1 MFTIFDAGLT
11 CRFGPCQTDA
21 VYRRRGGGHFEGV
34 TQKTEVHRSAQNY
47 RGSPSRLHR
56 GGVAYQNSKFPHTTP
71 VGKSPPKYPELAGV
85 EYPGNLSLTAKEM
98 AKLIAFLKING
109 GFKQVPTQALGN
121 CLYASVLR
129 GTDVPLEFTTTH
141 LRRFIVMKMTE
152 EPEFWYKCLSY
163 AIAFTYGFDRDYTPE
178 EINRREREGLM
189 TAQAAQDAR
198 LPGPFSFVSF
208 LNHINTDG
216 TWGDDLILTI
226 ISCLWQVSVTIL
238 NCEKLTETRIRHNI
252 RLNDADLVV
261 LFVEGNHYMGCGK

>member
-1 MFTIFDAGLT
+1 MLFTEGKVEDALKEL
-11 CRFGPCQTDA
+11 RKQRKYTDLLKFTE
-21 VYRRRGGGHFEGV
+21 VPPQESTDEGV
-34 TQKTEVHRSAQNY
+34 AF
-47 RGSPSRLHR
+47 
-56 GGVAYQNSKFPHTTP
+56 QNSKFPHTTP
-71 VGKSPPKYPELAGV
+71 MGKISPKYQELAGV
-85 EYPGNLSLTAKEM
+85 EYPSNLSLTAKEM

-129 GTDVPLEFTTTH
+129 GTDAPFEFTTSH
-141 LRRFIVMKMTE
+141 LRRFLVMKMTE
-152 EPEFWYKCLSY
+152 EPDFWYNYLSY
-163 AIAFTYGFDRDYTPE
+163 AIATTYGFDRDYTPE
-178 EINRREREGLM
+178 EIDRKEKEGLM
-189 TAQAAQDAR
+189 TAQAVQDAR

-226 ISCLWQVSVTIL
+226 ISCLWQVSITIL

-261 LFVEGNHYMGCGK
+261 LFVEGKHYIDCGK